1 MSAPELI
8 AKLRVARQSWVELDP
23 AKPHQRVQII
33 RPPESEIGNFADTVG
48 RGLVANLGKVCQ
60 YVTGWEGFTEADLVG
75 AAGSGDVVPF
85 DAALWAEV
93 VADRGDWLNLVAA
106 RLLDVIV
113 THVESKAKAAKN

>member
-1 MSAPELI
+1 
-8 AKLRVARQSWVELDP
+8 
-23 AKPHQRVQII
+23 
-33 RPPESEIGNFADTVG
+33 
-48 RGLVANLGKVCQ
+48 
-60 YVTGWEGFTEADLVG
+60 
-75 AAGSGDVVPF
+75 VVPF